1 MSATSSPAAFVDPL
15 ADEDLPV
22 KESQG
27 DAGKSSA
34 RRERTSIVA
43 PDVEGRPGAE
53 AIDLVRSRGLIA
65 AIETVE
71 IADIAQQGIVVDQ
84 DPPADTHMV
93 REGVVTLKIA
103 QPPATHQGE
112 GGDDESEDDSSLDTA
127 DTREDDTTAWFAT
140 LAPSP
145 GIGGPDAH
153 GQPRRRKQRHARRQ
167 VTEMV
172 FDTPPDPDPSLTKL
186 NEGPDTARRPIGL
199 LARVFAELLVR
210 LPSLSV
216 SPTWRRRVL
225 VLVGVTTAVLI
236 LSRDWGPHTH
246 RGISGHP
253 TRAAVSLP
261 RVATIKVSH
270 SPQRQRREPLNH
282 HRSPAARS
290 TSRRLRHKSIVVS
303 ADGAAEAGTESS
315 IPPTKSAPAT
325 ESSRPV
331 VPDRP
336 EPFIY
341 LGK

>member
-22 KESQG
+22 TESQG

-43 PDVEGRPGAE
+43 PDVEGRTGAE

-71 IADIAQQGIVVDQ
+71 IAEPAQQGIVIDQ
-84 DPPADTHMV
+84 DPPADTHVV

-103 QPPATHQGE
+103 QPPAAHQGE
-112 GGDDESEDDSSLDTA
+112 GDDDESEDESSLDTA
-127 DTREDDTTAWFAT
+127 DSREDDTTAWFAT

-153 GQPRRRKQRHARRQ
+153 GQPRHRKQRHDRRE
-167 VTEMV
+167 VTEIV
-172 FDTPPDPDPSLTKL
+172 FDTPPDPDPSLATL
-186 NEGPDTARRPIGL
+186 NEEQDTARRLVGL
-199 LARVFAELLVR
+199 VAATVAELLVR

-216 SPTWRRRVL
+216 PPAWRRRGL
-225 VLVGVTTAVLI
+225 VLVGVITAVLI
-236 LSRDWGPHTH
+236 LARDWGPHTH
-246 RGISGHP
+246 RGISWHP
-253 TRAAVSLP
+253 TLLSVLPP

-270 SPQRQRREPLNH
+270 SAQPRRRDSLSH

-303 ADGAAEAGTESS
+303 ADVDAKAGTESS
-315 IPPTKSAPAT
+315 VPPARSAPVT
-325 ESSRPV
+325 ESSRPT